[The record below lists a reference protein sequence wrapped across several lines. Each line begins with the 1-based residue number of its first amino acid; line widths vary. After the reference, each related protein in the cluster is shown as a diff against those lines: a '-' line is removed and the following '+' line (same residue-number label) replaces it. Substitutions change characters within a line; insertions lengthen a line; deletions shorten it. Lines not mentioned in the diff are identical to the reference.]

1 MAAIKPIFIHETI
14 KTPLKRLNESATTLE
29 DKYMLTGPC
38 AWFDEMNDNGRIY
51 KKDDYL
57 EKIKKLQEEIN
68 LGLHGE
74 IEHTDDSEPSMVN
87 SSHCIKK
94 LWYDEAQDCV
104 MITIQL
110 LNTEKGKVLM
120 AMVDADMP
128 IYISSRA
135 AGFIDEDTSEVSLD
149 DIYTYDVV
157 RRPGFKNAK
166 LDKVNESKIKNKDSS
181 EKSNISIYYNESKQI
196 NNQKGEM
203 DNFVTKDELKLFSD
217 NIQQMISNLKIAI
230 KENKSVGGDGKT
242 DFTNKRTVAINER
255 HSRKLNEEV
264 EQKLTDITNY
274 LDKVTSQVNTAVQM
288 DENNPLVQYAELIG
302 QKVNAQSDY
311 LQLIADK
318 MNGII
323 AFLKDSIANPL
334 NLPDDKIEDLR
345 AEMTSAVGAVSEYA
359 ELIGKKVNLQESK
372 ITKANALAEKL
383 KADNKFLNENFD
395 KIYLQAKKNSKFIN
409 ESAKKVDKIDSTI
422 TNKIISTI
430 KQVGG
435 KMPDS
440 AKGLE
445 MIKELQNGG
454 NSTVQAIIAKYTDT
468 DIAKKVMDS
477 LLKDGYDFSNE
488 ANENKRKQQFAK
500 GELTKNIDKVL
511 ESIKK
516 QKIDQNKSITAIK
529 YPFINLADE
538 QSKAIFES
546 LSDIKKQKV
555 SQVITEKKITKR
567 TEIADVIQQ
576 INEDRG
582 FISVL
587 SSIPKNLKPLW
598 ENCSQETRQRIA
610 RLSTLKTLRDEDEKV
625 DFWNNVDFGVVRR
638 QKVDESNNFGD
649 KGTTFVDELGYS
661 VEDVDQILGLTN

>member
-14 KTPLKRLNESATTLE
+14 KTPLKRLNESATSSE
-29 DKYMLTGPC
+29 DKYTLTGPC

-57 EKIKKLQEEIN
+57 EKIAKLQPEIE
-68 LGLHGE
+68 LGLDGE
-74 IEHTDDSEPSMVN
+74 IEHTDDSEPSIVN

-94 LWYDEAQDCV
+94 LWYDEAQNCV

-110 LNTEKGKVLM
+110 LNTEKGKILM
-120 AMVDADMP
+120 ARVDAGMP

-166 LDKVNESKIKNKDSS
+166 LNRVNESKIKNKDLS
-181 EKSNISIYYNESKQI
+181 EKSDISIYYNESKQI

-217 NIQQMISNLKIAI
+217 NIQQMISNLKVAI
-230 KENKSVGGDGKT
+230 KENKSIGGDGKT
-242 DFTNKRTVAINER
+242 DFANKRIVAINER

-274 LDKVTSQVNTAVQM
+274 LDEVTSQVNTAVQM

-302 QKVNAQSDY
+302 QKVNVQGDY

-345 AEMTSAVGAVSEYA
+345 AEMTSAVGAVTEYA
-359 ELIGKKVNLQESK
+359 ELIGKKVNLQEGK
-372 ITKANALAEKL
+372 FTKVNALAEKL

-395 KIYLQAKKNSKFIN
+395 KVYLQAKKNSKSIN
-409 ESAKKVDKIDSTI
+409 ESRKNINENSYGLKVKYKYDKTTDLGTVIPKGKVVKVDVVS
-422 TNKIISTI
+422 
-430 KQVGG
+430 
-435 KMPDS
+435 
-440 AKGLE
+440 KGLGSTWYLVPVE
-445 MIKELQNGG
+445 MDGKHVGYLESEHPWNDFEE
-454 NSTVQAIIAKYTDT
+454 VKDT
-468 DIAKKVMDS
+468 
-477 LLKDGYDFSNE
+477 
-488 ANENKRKQQFAK
+488 NENKRKTQLFQR

-516 QKIDQNKSITAIK
+516 QKIDQNKSIAAIK

-546 LSDIKKQKV
+546 LNDIKKQKV
-555 SQVITEKKITKR
+555 SQVITEKKVTKR
-567 TEIADVIQQ
+567 TEIADIIQQ

-625 DFWNNVDFGVVRR
+625 DFWNNVDFGVIRR
-638 QKVDESNNFGD
+638 QKIDESNNFGD

-661 VEDVDQILGLTN
+661 VEDVNQILGLK

>member
-14 KTPLKRLNESATTLE
+14 KTPLKRLNESATSSE
-29 DKYMLTGPC
+29 DKYTLTGPC

-57 EKIKKLQEEIN
+57 EKIAKLQPEIE
-68 LGLHGE
+68 LGLDGE
-74 IEHTDDSEPSMVN
+74 IEHTDDSEPSIVN

-94 LWYDEAQDCV
+94 LWYDEAQNCV

-110 LNTEKGKVLM
+110 LNTEKGKILM
-120 AMVDADMP
+120 ARVDAGMP

-166 LDKVNESKIKNKDSS
+166 LNRVNESKIKNKDLS
-181 EKSNISIYYNESKQI
+181 EKSDISIYYNESKQI

-217 NIQQMISNLKIAI
+217 NIQQMISNLKVAI
-230 KENKSVGGDGKT
+230 KENKSIGGDGKT
-242 DFTNKRTVAINER
+242 DFANKRIVAINER

-274 LDKVTSQVNTAVQM
+274 LDEVTSQVNTAVQM

-302 QKVNAQSDY
+302 QKVNVQGDY

-345 AEMTSAVGAVSEYA
+345 AEMTSAVGAVTEYA
-359 ELIGKKVNLQESK
+359 ELIGKKVNLQEGK
-372 ITKANALAEKL
+372 FTKVNALAEKL

-395 KIYLQAKKNSKFIN
+395 KVYLQAKKNSKSIN
-409 ESAKKVDKIDSTI
+409 ESRKNIDSEFKKDDVVT
-422 TNKIISTI
+422 TPDGEGKILKFRKSIEHWIVQMDNGDENGYPAKDLKLVSKPIEKI
-430 KQVGG
+430 K
-435 KMPDS
+435 
-440 AKGLE
+440 
-445 MIKELQNGG
+445 
-454 NSTVQAIIAKYTDT
+454 DT
-468 DIAKKVMDS
+468 
-477 LLKDGYDFSNE
+477 
-488 ANENKRKQQFAK
+488 NENKRKTQLFQR

-516 QKIDQNKSITAIK
+516 QKIDQNKSIAAIK

-546 LSDIKKQKV
+546 LNDIKNRKYH
-555 SQVITEKKITKR
+555 R
-567 TEIADVIQQ
+567 
-576 INEDRG
+576 
-582 FISVL
+582 
-587 SSIPKNLKPLW
+587 
-598 ENCSQETRQRIA
+598 
-610 RLSTLKTLRDEDEKV
+610 
-625 DFWNNVDFGVVRR
+625 
-638 QKVDESNNFGD
+638 
-649 KGTTFVDELGYS
+649 
-661 VEDVDQILGLTN
+661 